1 MFNFLIKNKA
11 NVSYFIPDR
20 FKNGYGASEDL
31 IQNLNSKFKP
41 ELVIFLDCGSS
52 SFKAVRF
59 MNSKKISSLIIDHH
73 NIVRPYP
80 LSDVIINPKK
90 RQL

>member
-1 MFNFLIKNKA
+1 MKACELLKKYILKKKILIIGDYDVDGCLSTSLMFNFLIKNKA

-41 ELVIFLDCGSS
+41 ELVIFRL
-52 SFKAVRF
+52 FIKF
-59 MNSKKISSLIIDHH
+59 F
-73 NIVRPYP
+73 
-80 LSDVIINPKK
+80 
-90 RQL
+90 